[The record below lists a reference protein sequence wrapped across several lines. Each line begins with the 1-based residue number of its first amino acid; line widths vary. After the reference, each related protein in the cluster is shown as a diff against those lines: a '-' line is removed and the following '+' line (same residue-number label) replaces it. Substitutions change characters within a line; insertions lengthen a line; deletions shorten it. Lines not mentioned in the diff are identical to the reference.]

1 MDKQLA
7 NRSTALQIAFGATAT
22 LAGLDKFFNIL
33 ADWGSYVSPL
43 AAQLIPVS
51 TDMLMVI
58 VGIVEFAVGVA
69 ILTAWPVLG
78 AYVASAWLMLVAGNL
93 VLGGHFDVAVRDV
106 VLAVGAFT
114 LARLLEVRQEQETRE
129 VARPQVTA
137 PAQAR

>member
-1 MDKQLA
+1 MDSRLQH
-7 NRSTALQIAFGATAT
+7 STTAMRVAIGLMAT

-43 AAQLIPVS
+43 AAQLIPLSPDV
-51 TDMLMVI
+51 TMGI
-58 VGIVEFAVGVA
+58 VGVVEFAVGVA

-106 VLAVGAFT
+106 VLAIGAFT
-114 LARLLEVRQEQETRE
+114 LARLSEVRDDTQRE
-129 VARPQVTA
+129 ATLEPASRHVTA
-137 PAQAR
+137 